1 MATIAEL
8 ELLYQQK
15 LFERTR
21 LVALY
26 DAGDTAV
33 ITDIR
38 IINQEIAD
46 TLFEIDRLRAQKLP
60 VESTGETVALAAAA
74 RDDGSLVQDP
84 PNTAPV
90 TAQGRLVFTNANKFL
105 PNTDVDVGTD
115 GDLRPI
121 VETQAVPPSTANY
134 AIPDP
139 ESLPPPGSNVN
150 SINEGS
156 GENDG
161 NGGNGGGSVAPPNSG
176 DDYYTSDP
184 WGSLPT
190 PTRSITPGVGAAD
203 DDSARTNAFSSQ
215 SETASGGSGGNEIST
230 LANKTAQA
238 ITPKPNILDQYSSYT
253 YSVSIYLMSPEDYN
267 RLLTSKKKYIPG
279 YQLLMQSGGAPQFA
293 SGVNSLPDDIQ
304 EGGVSL
310 AQGRNQ
316 FFPLD
321 YYLDDLEIKSVI
333 HGKGTG
339 AAHNAVEMKFRI
351 IEPNGITLL
360 DNLYKAANQYVTAG
374 GGGSKTIKNANYA
387 AQNYLMIV
395 RFYGYDENGN
405 LKTAPASMDASGR
418 TDSYAIVEKFIPFQ
432 FTSIKFRIANKLTEY
447 SCEAVCPQ
455 YVIGTS
461 QGRGVIPFNI
471 ELSATTLQNL
481 FNGNVTWAESKK
493 NQQTDRTQQSPNTAP
508 DKATSAPD
516 PVLNTGLTQALNKY
530 QQELKNDGTY
540 EVPDIYNIVISHPE
554 IANASIIPP
563 TITDL
568 TTKPMTDAQTAA
580 QALGGKQSVNTR
592 AMTKSATAGMS
603 IVQFIDMAVRSSN
616 YVFKQ
621 QIKIIDKDGKEIAQG
636 TGAQA
641 FAWYRIGVEAKP
653 YGGID
658 SKRND
663 NAYKI
668 TYEVA
673 PYGINDIKSEYFPKG
688 KFRGTQKR
696 YAHWFTGENT
706 SILNFEQD
714 FNYLYYITINSRAKA
729 QVASRGTA
737 DYREAE
743 KRLFAPNSPE
753 SNQGLAG
760 DSIEP
765 SANAADYLYS
775 PGDQSR
781 VRMTIVGDPAWIEQ
795 GEVWSGVRSGRKS
808 TNDGTDVYFDA
819 FLNDGTINF
828 DAREALFEVVF
839 NKPADYNIETGVMQ
853 VNNVNNSTVAAQSY
867 IYKAVNVTSNFRQ
880 GKFTQ
885 DLEGVLL
892 IFPDSNVKTQT
903 VAQSQ
908 GGVTTNQDTEALK
921 SRDNQDQSA
930 AETARLERQAQAG
943 KDLTSNPTVVY
954 TDPMGGDD
962 AAAIMNAADSSQTI
976 TPPPTNN
983 GPSSSSVDEGLVFDF
998 NDGIVR
1004 EA

>member
-8 ELLYQQK
+8 ELLYQRK
-15 LFERTR
+15 LFERTQ
-21 LVALY
+21 LVASY
-26 DAGDTAV
+26 DAGDVSVLA
-33 ITDIR
+33 DIKEV
-38 IINQEIAD
+38 NKEIAD
-46 TLFEIDRLRAQKLP
+46 ILFEIDSLRAQSLP
-60 VESTGETVALAAAA
+60 VTSSGEIIGIAAAA
-74 RDDGSLVQDP
+74 RDDGSLVEDP
-84 PNTAPV
+84 PYTDPV
-90 TAQGRLVFTNANKFL
+90 VAEGRLVPTNANRFI
-105 PNTDVDVGTD
+105 PETDFGTD
-115 GDLRPI
+115 GDLRPV
-121 VETQAVPPSTANY
+121 VETQAVPPSTASY
-134 AIPDP
+134 PIPDP
-139 ESLPPPGSNVN
+139 DTLPPPGSDVD
-150 SINEGS
+150 SINNGS
-156 GENDG
+156 GES
-161 NGGNGGGSVAPPNSG
+161 NGGGSVAPPNSS

-184 WGSLPT
+184 WGSLPE
-190 PTRSITPGVGAAD
+190 PSVSNTPGVGAAS
-203 DDSARTNAFSSQ
+203 DDSARTNTYTSQ
-215 SETASGGSGGNEIST
+215 SETANGTSSANEVTT
-230 LANKTAQA
+230 LANKTARA
-238 ITPKPNILDQYSSYT
+238 ITPKPNLLDQFSSYT
-253 YSVSIYLMSPEDYN
+253 YSVSIYLMSPEDYT
-267 RLLTSKKKYIPG
+267 RLLNSKQKYIPG
-279 YQLLMQSGGAPQFA
+279 YQLLMQSGGATQFA
-293 SGVNSLPDDIQ
+293 SGYNSLPNDMI

-321 YYLDDLEIKSVI
+321 YYLDDLEIKSVV

-387 AQNYLMIV
+387 AQNYLMVI

-405 LKTAPASMDASGR
+405 LKTTPAAIDASGR
-418 TDSYAIVEKFIPFQ
+418 TDSTAIVEKFIPFQ
-432 FTSIKFRIANKLTEY
+432 FTSIKFRVANKLTEY
-447 SCEAVCPQ
+447 ACEAVCPQ

-481 FNGNVTWAESKK
+481 FNGNVTWAQSKT
-493 NQQTDRTQQSPNTAP
+493 NQQSDRTQQSPTTAP
-508 DKATSAPD
+508 DKASSAPD
-516 PVLNTGLTQALNKY
+516 PILNTGLTQALNKY
-530 QQELKNDGTY
+530 QQELKNNGTY
-540 EVPDIYNIVISHPE
+540 EVPDIYNIVLSHPE
-554 IANASIIPP
+554 IANASIVPP

-580 QALGGKQSVNTR
+580 QAVGGKQSVNTR

-603 IVQFIDMAVRSSN
+603 IVQFIDMAVRSSD

-621 QIKIIDKDGKEIAQG
+621 QIKIIDQDGKEIAQG
-636 TGAQA
+636 TGAKA

-668 TYEVA
+668 TYEIA
-673 PYGINDIKSEYFPKG
+673 PYGINDIKSEYFPQG
-688 KFRGTQKR
+688 KFRGVQKR
-696 YAHWFTGENT
+696 YAYWFTGENT
-706 SILNFEQD
+706 SVLNFEQD
-714 FNYLYYITINSRAKA
+714 FNYLYYITINSRAKQ

-753 SNQGLAG
+753 SNQGLSG

-795 GEVWSGVRSGRKS
+795 GEVWSGVRGSKRA
-808 TNDGTDVYFDA
+808 TNDGSDVYFDA
-819 FLNDGTINF
+819 FLSDGTINF
-828 DAREALFEVVF
+828 DAREALFEVAF
-839 NKPADYNIETGVMQ
+839 NKPADYNIETGMMQ
-853 VNNVNNSTVAAQSY
+853 VNNVNNSTVAAQTY
-867 IYKAVNVTSNFRQ
+867 IYKAVTVTSNFRQ

-892 IFPDSNVKTQT
+892 IFPDGTTKTQ
-903 VAQSQ
+903 VLAQSQ
-908 GGVTTNQDTEALK
+908 GGVITNQDSESLK

-930 AETARLERQAQAG
+930 AETARLERQSQAG
-943 KDLTSNPTVVY
+943 KGLTPDPTVVY
-954 TDPMGGDD
+954 TDPMGSDD
-962 AAAIMNAADSSQTI
+962 AAAIMNAADNAQTL
-976 TPPPTNN
+976 TPPPTDD
-983 GPSSSSVDEGLVFDF
+983 GPTSASEDEGQIDDY

-1004 EA
+1004 EP